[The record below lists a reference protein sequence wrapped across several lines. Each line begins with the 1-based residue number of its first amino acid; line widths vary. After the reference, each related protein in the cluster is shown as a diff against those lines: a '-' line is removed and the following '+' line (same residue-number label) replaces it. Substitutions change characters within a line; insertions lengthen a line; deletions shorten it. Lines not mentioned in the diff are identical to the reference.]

1 MEPNPGREVA
11 VTLRLQAVPNH
22 PDGLTPTACL
32 RCGGSLE
39 IHQPDASMPERM
51 LATCESCKAW
61 HLIECEPEIDP
72 MVVVLLPGGEALR
85 KALSG

>member
-1 MEPNPGREVA
+1 MELNSGRVVA
-11 VTLRLQAVPNH
+11 VSLRLQAVPNP

-32 RCGGSLE
+32 HCGASLE

-61 HLIECEPEIDP
+61 HLIECGPEIDP
-72 MVVVLLPGGEALR
+72 TVVVLLPGGAALR
-85 KALSG
+85 EALSG